1 MRLGCLTRLMEL
13 EEYHSITRRE
23 RLGASSFA
31 CRRMVGW
38 MIRQNCVIEK
48 RGGKPERMV
57 ICGAKSYMKV

>member
-1 MRLGCLTRLMEL
+1 MRLGCLMQLMGL
-13 EEYHSITRRE
+13 EDYHSITRRD

-38 MIRQNCVIEK
+38 MIRQNRAIEK

-57 ICGAKSYMKV
+57 FWGAKSYMKV